1 MALSILVT
9 APEWLQVILIVTL
22 SFLAY
27 HGYQIIDSVGK
38 WCISFIPSMALLE
51 MGLGAKGLYLTIRN
65 LFLNWG
71 FGLGAGLH

>member
-1 MALSILVT
+1 MALSILVS

-38 WCISFIPSMALLE
+38 WCILLIPARTSLE
-51 MGLGAKGLYLTIRN
+51 MGLWAKGLYLTKRN
-65 LFLNWG
+65 LFLNWE
-71 FGLGAGLH
+71 FGSGAGLH